1 MVVLKVSSSGW
12 VAELLPLRNLDFMRR
27 PRVARAMLGL
37 DIACRYIID
46 VVEQR
51 WGGLARGRA
60 LVRSVRLVRIAL
72 GGDC

>member
-27 PRVARAMLGL
+27 WAVRAMLGL
-37 DIACRYIID
+37 DIILTGRHIVD

-51 WGGLARGRA
+51 WGGLAGGRA
-60 LVRSVRLVRIAL
+60 LVRFVRTAP
-72 GGDC
+72 GGDR